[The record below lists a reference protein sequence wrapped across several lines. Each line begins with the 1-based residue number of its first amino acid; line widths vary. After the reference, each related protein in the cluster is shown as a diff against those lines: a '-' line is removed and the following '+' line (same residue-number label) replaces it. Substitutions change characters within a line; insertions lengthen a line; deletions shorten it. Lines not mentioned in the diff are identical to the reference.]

1 MKSKFDNKYDIGHCF
16 GNWKLLNNIP
26 MRVAKKNS
34 TTKDKHTLKF
44 QCLCLSCNTEH
55 LVDCYTLEKGISKRC
70 YKCSMDLQ
78 KGSGNP
84 SWRGFGEI
92 GAKVLSRAKNGAK
105 LRNIEFN
112 LTLEDLDKKWK
123 EQQKVCALTGKILT
137 EAEASIDRI
146 DSNGIYEYNNIQW
159 VHKDIN
165 LMKNQLDQKYFI
177 EMCKSVFIHS
187 GGACEIK

>member
-1 MKSKFDNKYDIGHCF
+1 MKSKFDNKYEIGYCF

-26 MRVAKKNS
+26 LRVPKKSNN
-34 TTKDKHTLKF
+34 TKDKHTLKF

-55 LVDCYTLEKGISKRC
+55 LVDCYNLEKGISKRC
-70 YKCSMDLQ
+70 YKCSMNCQ

-84 SWRGFGEI
+84 SWKGLGEI

-112 LTLEDLDKKWK
+112 LTLEELDEKWK
-123 EQQKVCALTGKILT
+123 QQKQICALTGIFIDLK
-137 EAEASIDRI
+137 EASIDRI

-159 VHKDIN
+159 VHKDVN
-165 LMKNQLDQKYFI
+165 LMKNHLNQEYFVQ
-177 EMCKSVFIHS
+177 MCKLVSS
-187 GGACEIK
+187 NAGGACEIK